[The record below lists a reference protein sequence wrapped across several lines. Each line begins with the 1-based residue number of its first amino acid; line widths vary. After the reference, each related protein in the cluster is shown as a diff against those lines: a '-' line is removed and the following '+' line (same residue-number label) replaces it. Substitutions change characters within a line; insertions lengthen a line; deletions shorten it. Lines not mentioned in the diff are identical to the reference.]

1 MLSRCAVLGGFALL
15 AVAACADEDAEPATS
30 ATVLDDDVITVASFD
45 FPESVLIA
53 EIYGQALEH
62 EGFAVERALSLGP
75 REFVGPAMRAGLV
88 ELVPEYAGSALTFA
102 SLGATAPSADLGAT
116 HAELER
122 VLADVGVVAL
132 DSAPGQN
139 ANAFVVTRE
148 TAAAYGLDELSD
160 LSAVAGQLTLGG
172 PPECPARPLCQVGLR
187 RLYGTTFADFVPLD
201 VGGPATQQALRN
213 GTVDVALLFTTDPT
227 LDDYVVLTDDRQLQP
242 AENVTPLVRAEV
254 IERWGAS
261 VVDVID
267 GVSAS
272 LDTRALRELN
282 AADAAE
288 PGSVD
293 AAAIARGWLRTAGLS

>member
-1 MLSRCAVLGGFALL
+1 MRR
-15 AVAACADEDAEPATS
+15 EDAEPATS
-30 ATVLDDDVITVASFD
+30 AAVLADDVITVASFD
-45 FPESVLIA
+45 FPESVLLA

-75 REFVGPAMRAGLV
+75 REFVGPALRAGLV
-88 ELVPEYAGSALTFA
+88 ELVPDYAGSALTFA

-122 VLADVGVVAL
+122 ILADVDVVAL

-172 PPECPARPLCQVGLR
+172 PPECPNRPLCQVGLR
-187 RLYGTTFADFVPLD
+187 RRYGATFADFVPLD
-201 VGGPATQQALRN
+201 VGGPATHQALRN

-242 AENVTPLVRAEV
+242 AENVTPLVRTEV
-254 IERWGAS
+254 IERWGRP